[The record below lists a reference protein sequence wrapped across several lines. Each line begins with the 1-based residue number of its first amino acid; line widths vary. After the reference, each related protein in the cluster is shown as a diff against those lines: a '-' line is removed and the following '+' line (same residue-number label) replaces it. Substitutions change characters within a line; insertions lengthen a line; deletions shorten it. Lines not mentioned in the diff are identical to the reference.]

1 MKILYVN
8 HYAGSTVHGMEFRPF
23 YLAREWVRAGHE
35 VLIVAASY
43 SHVRAVQPEMDGPER
58 NEIIDG
64 VRYRWYRTPAYSG
77 NGVGRIRNMLSFLG
91 ILFREAR
98 RLADEFKPDV
108 VIASSTY
115 PMDIWP
121 CRRIA
126 RHAQA
131 RLVFEVHDLW
141 PLTPMQLGG
150 MSRRHPFIMV
160 VQSAEG
166 YAYRHADKVVS
177 LLPKADGY
185 MRSRGMEAS
194 KFVCIPNGI
203 DDAEWEDAEP
213 LPESVKACLDELR
226 AGGLP
231 LVGYAGT
238 YGLANALDLLLDTA
252 RLLQGV
258 ARIVMVGGGPERD
271 RLLRRIVDEGLDNVT
286 LLPPIPK
293 RAVRTYLEAVDIAF
307 MAMMPE
313 PLYQYGIAPNKL
325 VDYMMSGRPI
335 VFSAKAG
342 NDPVAEA
349 DCGITVPPGDAAAIA
364 EAVRNLAALP
374 AGERSAMGASGREF
388 ILRNQ
393 TYRVLAERF
402 LRQVVTATD
411 GAA

>member
-8 HYAGSTVHGMEFRPF
+8 HYAGSTAHGMEFRPF

-58 NEIIDG
+58 NEVIDG
-64 VRYRWYRTPAYSG
+64 VRYRWYRTPAYAG
-77 NGVGRIRNMLSFLG
+77 NHAGRIRNMLSFLG
-91 ILFREAR
+91 TLFRGAR

-126 RHAQA
+126 RRANA

-150 MSRRHPFIMV
+150 MSRWHPFIV
-160 VQSAEG
+160 LVQWAED

-177 LLPKADGY
+177 LLPKADSY
-185 MRSRGMEAS
+185 MRARGMEAS

-203 DDAEWEDAEP
+203 DDAEWKDAEP
-213 LPESVKACLDELR
+213 LPEFVKARVDELR

-238 YGLANALDLLLDTA
+238 YGLANALDLLLDAA

-271 RLLRRIVDEGLDNVT
+271 RLLQRINDEGLDNVT

-307 MAMMPE
+307 MAMLPE
-313 PLYQYGIAPNKL
+313 PLYRYGIAPNKL
-325 VDYMMSGRPI
+325 VDYMMSGLPI

-349 DCGITVPPGDAAAIA
+349 GCGITVPPGDPAAIA
-364 EAVRNLAALP
+364 EAVRNLAALS
-374 AGERSAMGASGREF
+374 ADERSAMGASGREF

-402 LRQVVTATD
+402 LRPLNASGVVAS
-411 GAA
+411 

>member
-1 MKILYVN
+1 
-8 HYAGSTVHGMEFRPF
+8 
-23 YLAREWVRAGHE
+23 
-35 VLIVAASY
+35 
-43 SHVRAVQPEMDGPER
+43 
-58 NEIIDG
+58 
-64 VRYRWYRTPAYSG
+64 
-77 NGVGRIRNMLSFLG
+77 
-91 ILFREAR
+91 
-98 RLADEFKPDV
+98 
-108 VIASSTY
+108 
-115 PMDIWP
+115 MDIWP

-126 RHAQA
+126 RRANA

-150 MSRRHPFIMV
+150 MSRWHPFIV
-160 VQSAEG
+160 LVQWAED

-177 LLPKADGY
+177 LLPKADSY
-185 MRSRGMEAS
+185 MRARGMEAS

-203 DDAEWEDAEP
+203 DDAEWKDAEP
-213 LPESVKACLDELR
+213 LPEFVKARVDELR

-238 YGLANALDLLLDTA
+238 YGLANALDLLLDAA

-271 RLLRRIVDEGLDNVT
+271 RLLQRINDEGLDNVT

-307 MAMMPE
+307 MAMLPE
-313 PLYQYGIAPNKL
+313 PLYRYGIAPNKL
-325 VDYMMSGRPI
+325 VDYMMSGVPI

-349 DCGITVPPGDAAAIA
+349 GCGITVAPGDAAAIA
-364 EAVRNLAALP
+364 VAVRNLAALP
-374 AGERSAMGASGREF
+374 ADERSAMGASGREF

>member
-8 HYAGSTVHGMEFRPF
+8 HYAGSTEHGMEFRPF

-43 SHVRAVQPEMDGPER
+43 SHVRAVQPEMDGSER
-58 NEIIDG
+58 NEVIDG
-64 VRYRWYRTPAYSG
+64 VQYRWYRTPAYSG
-77 NGVGRIRNMLSFLG
+77 NGVGRIRNMLSF
-91 ILFREAR
+91 ICMLFREAS
-98 RLADEFKPDV
+98 RLADEFKPDI

-126 RHAQA
+126 RRAHA

-150 MSRRHPFIMV
+150 MSRRHPFILL
-160 VQSAEG
+160 VQSAED

-185 MRSRGMEAS
+185 MRSRGMQAS

-203 DDAEWEDAEP
+203 DAAEWKDAEP
-213 LPESVKACLDELR
+213 LPESVKACLEQLR
-226 AGGLP
+226 ASGLP

-238 YGLANALDLLLDTA
+238 YGLANALDLLLDAA
-252 RLLQGV
+252 RLLRGT

-271 RLLRRIVDEGLDNVT
+271 RLLRRISDEGLDNVT

-293 RAVRTYLEAVDIAF
+293 KAVRSFLEVIDIAF
-307 MAMMPE
+307 MAMLPE

-335 VFSAKAG
+335 VFSARAG

-349 DCGITVPPGDAAAIA
+349 GCGITVPPGDPNAVA
-364 EAVRNLAALP
+364 EAVRRLAALP
-374 AGERSAMGASGREF
+374 AGERSVMGASGREF

-393 TYRVLAERF
+393 TYSVLAERF
-402 LRQVVTATD
+402 LEPLLPAEVATT
-411 GAA
+411 

>member
-1 MKILYVN
+1 
-8 HYAGSTVHGMEFRPF
+8 MEFRPF

-43 SHVRAVQPEMDGPER
+43 SHVRAVQPEMDGSER
-58 NEIIDG
+58 NEVIDG
-64 VRYRWYRTPAYSG
+64 VQYRWYRTPAYSG
-77 NGVGRIRNMLSFLG
+77 NGVGRIRNMLSF
-91 ILFREAR
+91 ICMLFREAS
-98 RLADEFKPDV
+98 RLADEFKPDI

-126 RHAQA
+126 RRAHA

-150 MSRRHPFIMV
+150 MSRRHPFILL
-160 VQSAEG
+160 VQSAED

-185 MRSRGMEAS
+185 MRSRGMQAS

-203 DDAEWEDAEP
+203 DAAEWKDAEP
-213 LPESVKACLDELR
+213 LPESVKACLEQLR
-226 AGGLP
+226 ASGLP

-238 YGLANALDLLLDTA
+238 YGLANALDLLLDAA
-252 RLLQGV
+252 RLLRGT

-271 RLLRRIVDEGLDNVT
+271 RLLRRISDEGLDNVT

-293 RAVRTYLEAVDIAF
+293 KAVRSFLEVIDIAF
-307 MAMMPE
+307 MAMLPE

-335 VFSAKAG
+335 VFSARAG

-349 DCGITVPPGDAAAIA
+349 GCGITVPPGDPNAVA
-364 EAVRNLAALP
+364 EAVRRLAALP
-374 AGERSAMGASGREF
+374 AGERSVMGASGREF

-393 TYRVLAERF
+393 TYSVLAERF
-402 LRQVVTATD
+402 LEPLLPAEVATT
-411 GAA
+411 